1 MHHLTTLDWIALG
14 IVALSAF
21 AGWKRGLIASALS
34 LAGLVAGAYAGSR
47 VAPHLL
53 RGGSASQWT
62 PLAGLAGA
70 IVGAGLGQA
79 VASLAGSFLR
89 GGLRLTPFLLL
100 DSFGGVAFG
109 AVTGLAFV
117 WVLGA
122 TALLLPGQTQLR
134 NAVQRS
140 QIVRRLNQEVPPH
153 RLLHLL
159 ARIDPFPSIAGPAA
173 PNKPPSASVLRDATI
188 RRASQAVVRVLG
200 TACGIGVEGSGWF
213 VRGDLVVTAAHVV
226 AGQDDTRVQ
235 IPGIDGL
242 HGAQVVAFDPRNDV
256 AVLRVPGA
264 NVRALELAT
273 PQDGA
278 AVAIVGYPGNG
289 ALTATPGRVG
299 HTALV
304 LTEDAYGRG
313 PVSRTI
319 TALSGKIRH
328 GNSGGPVIDKDGRV
342 EATVFAARIGQVNGH
357 AGGFGVPEQFVQRAV
372 QRAQGPVST
381 GSCAAG

>member
-1 MHHLTTLDWIALG
+1 MDGLTTLDWIALG
-14 IVALSAF
+14 VVALSAF
-21 AGWKRGLIASALS
+21 AGWRRGLIASALS

-47 VAPHLL
+47 IAPHLL

-62 PLAGLAGA
+62 PAAGL
-70 IVGAGLGQA
+70 VGALVGAALGQA
-79 VASLAGSFLR
+79 VASLAGSVIR
-89 GGLRLTPFLLL
+89 GGLRLTPFRLL
-100 DSFGGVAFG
+100 DSLGGIAFG
-109 AVTGLAFV
+109 AVAGLAFV

-122 TALLLPGQTQLR
+122 TALLVPGQTQLR
-134 NAVQRS
+134 HAVQRS
-140 QIVRRLNQEVPPH
+140 AIVSRLNEEVPPH

-173 PNKPPSASVLRDATI
+173 PNEPPSPSVLRDVTI
-188 RRASQAVVRVLG
+188 RRASRAVVRVLG

-213 VRGDLVVTAAHVV
+213 ARGDLVVTAAHVV

-235 IPGIDGL
+235 IPDVDGL
-242 HGAQVVAFDPRNDV
+242 HDAQVVAFDPRNDV

-264 NVRALELAT
+264 NAHALELAT

-278 AVAIVGYPGNG
+278 AMAIVGYPGNG

-299 HTALV
+299 RTAVV

-328 GNSGGPVIDKDGRV
+328 GNSGGPAIDKDGRV
-342 EATVFAARIGQVNGH
+342 EATVFAARIGSS
-357 AGGFGVPEQFVQRAV
+357 GGFGVPQQFVQRAL
-372 QRAQGPVST
+372 QKAQGPVST
-381 GSCAAG
+381 GSCATG